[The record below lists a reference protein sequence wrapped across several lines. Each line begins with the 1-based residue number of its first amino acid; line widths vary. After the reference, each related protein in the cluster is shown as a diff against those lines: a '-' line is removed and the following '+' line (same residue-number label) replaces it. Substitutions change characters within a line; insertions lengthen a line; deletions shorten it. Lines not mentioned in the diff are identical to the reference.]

1 LWQAELDRLT
11 DKEAEEIEHDWLFG
25 AREEQRPPE
34 GDWRVWLYLAGRGA
48 GKTRSGAEWVRAQV
62 ALGRRRIALVA
73 PTAADARDVI
83 VEGESGILAVS
94 PTLDRP
100 IYEPSKRRLTWPN
113 GAIATTYSADEP
125 ERLRGPQH
133 DCAWCD
139 ELGAW
144 RYPEAWDMLMFGLR
158 LGTDPRVMVTTTPRP
173 TKLIK
178 APLPVETEM
187 ATQVD

>member
-1 LWQAELDRLT
+1 MWQAELDRLT
-11 DKEAEEIEHDWLFG
+11 DKEAEELQHDWLFG

-113 GAIATTYSADEP
+113 GAISTYAISRPRLCRNSRRYSAKGRRTLQNLTFAAAIAKRPVSAELTHLALDIFIILLYQYLLQVRQDE
-125 ERLRGPQH
+125 H
-133 DCAWCD
+133 H
-139 ELGAW
+139 
-144 RYPEAWDMLMFGLR
+144 GL
-158 LGTDPRVMVTTTPRP
+158 
-173 TKLIK
+173 
-178 APLPVETEM
+178 
-187 ATQVD
+187 AT

>member
-1 LWQAELDRLT
+1 PSSARRWSTWVDTSGSLKSSTESPGRSRWRVRVPGKPSTLELLATLPRELWQAELDRLT

-83 VEGESGILAVS
+83 VEGESGILAGS
-94 PTLDRP
+94 SARETLHARITRHIAAGVVAGGDRP
-100 IYEPSKRRLTWPN
+100 PD
-113 GAIATTYSADEP
+113 G
-125 ERLRGPQH
+125 
-133 DCAWCD
+133 
-139 ELGAW
+139 
-144 RYPEAWDMLMFGLR
+144 
-158 LGTDPRVMVTTTPRP
+158 
-173 TKLIK
+173 
-178 APLPVETEM
+178 
-187 ATQVD
+187 